1 VLDGLTQCVY
11 NGSGLNFR
19 VLAQLLCCF
28 PIIGRPCFC
37 CACDEIVEPVMP
49 RLVSGLVM
57 QVVRVVSVG
66 GGRVADGGDF

>member
-1 VLDGLTQCVY
+1 
-11 NGSGLNFR
+11 
-19 VLAQLLCCF
+19 
-28 PIIGRPCFC
+28 
-37 CACDEIVEPVMP
+37 MP